1 MLRNWRLDKKN
12 VNPAAELERSIDSVL
27 SQYAEMKKKFD
38 AMAQELKSAK
48 DDFTSAQE
56 QQAEVADLYA
66 QLSEMSDKCNEKDEK
81 VETVNA
87 RICCSICEDRDKN
100 VSFACGH
107 TYCRECA
114 TKCGTCP
121 MRCASERTGKPV
133 KYFFPVFL

>member
-1 MLRNWRLDKKN
+1 MVVRLCNPLPMCFLVLSMLRNWRLDKKN

-66 QLSEMSDKCNEKDEK
+66 QLSEMSDKC
-81 VETVNA
+81 
-87 RICCSICEDRDKN
+87 KN
-100 VSFACGH
+100 S
-107 TYCRECA
+107 ECLSCWYLRSVWDFKK
-114 TKCGTCP
+114 TSTLDN
-121 MRCASERTGKPV
+121 
-133 KYFFPVFL
+133 FI